1 MKPMKSWKPVK
12 TWEKGAAV
20 VAFAVVVYL
29 IWTLLF

>member
-20 VAFAVVVYL
+20 VAFAVVEVKP
-29 IWTLLF
+29 